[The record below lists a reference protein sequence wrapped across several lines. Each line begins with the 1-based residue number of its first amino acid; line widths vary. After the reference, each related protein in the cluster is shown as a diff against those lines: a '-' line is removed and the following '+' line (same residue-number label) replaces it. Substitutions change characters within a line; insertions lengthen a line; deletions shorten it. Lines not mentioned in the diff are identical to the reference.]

1 MTWLKPLDTFAEMHT
16 TQKDNDGRSPSALGG
31 AVAPTPPEAS
41 FLPNPSDF
49 KAPNPWVRLTGHL
62 EGSYSLAIVNR
73 GLSSG
78 LLSVNPDKLSLI
90 PFHARRLIEPLNL
103 PGAYADLLAT
113 SLSQTVPEHAQGD
126 AISVVSHYP
135 FISDEETGGQRG
147 ILFFWEETAVPGET
161 VEHLNAQFDLIWVAA
176 QTVKLA
182 LINSGCHVPIFVI
195 PIGVDHL
202 ILASTPP
209 IENLH
214 VAPGQRFR
222 FLHISS
228 VFPRKGPDA
237 LLAAYLA
244 AFTGNDAVEL
254 YIKTF
259 PNPHNQIHALLQTL
273 SAGLSNPPRVVIDE
287 EVLDDDALIALYRS
301 AHAMVLPTRGEGFNL
316 PAAEAMAMGL
326 PVITTRH
333 SAQADYCCV
342 DTASLVN
349 ATYERSE
356 SHVRSDGAC
365 WLSPAVDDLIE
376 KMKAVRSR
384 VLAKDKSLEKQLEN
398 GRRHVRQT
406 YRWEDCA
413 QALLNTAAW
422 VKQKKDELA
431 PQRTLRLAVL
441 SPWGA
446 ACGIAEYTQSLMAAF
461 RGNADV
467 EMRIFADTRTTDTAF
482 ADNKAQICWSVG
494 DTSSVC
500 QVLSQIQD
508 TDSQVLLIQH
518 QPSLFELSETVC
530 DHLRVLEMQGRTVI
544 LELHSTEYLLE
555 NFRLSLN
562 STKSL
567 MALSRIVVHKPED
580 INNLMSLGL
589 ADNVMLLPLGVMS
602 PVASERPFNVRQQ
615 LEIPSDA
622 LVIGSFGMA
631 LPHKGIDTL
640 VEAIKPLTAATG
652 RDVYFVSL
660 NAAINASSKV
670 LVGDYKRLAERLGV
684 NSKVR
689 WVNDYL
695 AIDKSQ
701 TLLTAADYIVYPYA
715 KTRESVS
722 GAVTIG
728 ISALRPV
735 LVSPNPIFSDTRDA
749 TKVMSGSDVEDIVN
763 GIQQLET
770 NPGLTSELVARQ
782 RQWLATRD
790 WGSLSSQLLSTVR
803 ALVKNRE
810 LANAIAPAQ
819 QQWREKWNANR
830 RKKLV
835 VDITA
840 LHARDEGTGI
850 QRVVRDLL
858 AEFYKAD
865 LSDFDICTVYG
876 VKGEGFRETTK
887 RLLGD
892 STGST
897 GSDGQQVHL
906 GLGDVF
912 LGLDL
917 SAHLFPEA
925 EQHLRTFRLSGAS
938 VHYVIYDLIPLRHP
952 AFCTPGIAIAFDQ
965 WLQSLARCADSL
977 ICISKTVARDLTDWL
992 DHNAPESK
1000 HPLQPKIKY
1009 FHLGADFRHHS
1020 LPWREAL
1027 PHHALLPD
1035 TSDGERFLMV
1045 GTIEP
1050 RKGHAFVLD
1059 AFETLWAQGSNA
1071 NLVIVGKQGW
1081 RVADLVDRIQ
1091 AHPQLGKRL
1100 IWLSKLNDADLERAY
1115 NEVDCLVAASEVEG
1129 FGLPLIEAAQRK
1141 LPVIARYIPV
1151 FREIAGSAVHYFESD
1166 TPSNLSAEILEW
1178 TRHYKAGT
1186 HPRSSDMRWQTWG
1199 ESAACLLKMIIDK
1212 P

>member
-1 MTWLKPLDTFAEMHT
+1 MYT
-16 TQKDNDGRSPSALGG
+16 TEKNTDGSLSAGFGDALS
-31 AVAPTPPEAS
+31 PTPPESS
-41 FLPNPSDF
+41 FLPSPSDS

-90 PFHARRLIEPLNL
+90 PFHGRRLIEPLKL
-103 PGAYADLLAT
+103 PSAYADLLAT
-113 SLSQTVPEHAQGD
+113 SLSQTVPEHVQGD

-135 FISDEETGGQRG
+135 FISDEETAGQRG

-176 QTVKLA
+176 HPVKRA

-202 ILASTPP
+202 IPASTPP

-214 VAPGQRFR
+214 VAPRQLFR
-222 FLHISS
+222 FLHLSS

-273 SAGLSNPPRVVIDE
+273 SAGLRNPPRVVIDE
-287 EVLDDDALIALYRS
+287 EALDDDALIALYRS

-342 DTASLVN
+342 DTATLIK

-376 KMKAVRSR
+376 KMKTVRSQ
-384 VLAKDKSLEKQLEN
+384 VLANDKSLEKQLEN

-406 YRWEDCA
+406 YRWQDCA

-431 PQRTLRLAVL
+431 PQRAIRLAVL
-441 SPWGA
+441 SPWRT

-461 RGNADV
+461 QGSADV
-467 EMRIFADTRTTDTAF
+467 EMRIYADTRTTKDAL
-482 ADNKAQICWSVG
+482 ADDKAQICWSVG

-530 DHLRVLEMQGRTVI
+530 DYLRALEMQGRTVI

-567 MALSRIVVHKPED
+567 MTLSRIVVHKPED

-589 ADNVMLLPLGVMS
+589 ADNVMLLPLGVLS
-602 PVASERPFNVRQQ
+602 PVASEPPFDVRQQ

-622 LVIGSFGMA
+622 LVIGSFGIA

-640 VEAIKPLTAATG
+640 VATIRPLTAATG
-652 RDVYFVSL
+652 RDVYLVSL

-670 LVGDYKRLAERLGV
+670 LVEDYKRLAERLGV

-689 WVNDYL
+689 WLNDYL

-715 KTRESVS
+715 ETRESVS

-735 LVSPNPIFSDTRDA
+735 LVSPNPIFSDTQDA
-749 TKVMSGSDVEDIVN
+749 TKVMLGCDVEDIVN

-770 NPGLTSELVARQ
+770 NPSLASELVARQ

-790 WGSLSSQLLSTVR
+790 WGSLSSQLLSTVG
-803 ALVKNRE
+803 ALVKNRV
-810 LANAIAPAQ
+810 LAKLIAPAQ

-876 VKGEGFRETTK
+876 VKGEGFRETTIS
-887 RLLGD
+887 LFCD

-897 GSDGQQVHL
+897 GSTDSDGRQVHL
-906 GLGDVF
+906 GHGDVF

-938 VHYVIYDLIPLRHP
+938 VHYVIYDLIPLRYP
-952 AFCTPGIAIAFDQ
+952 EFCNPGIAIAFDQ

-992 DHNAPESK
+992 DHNAPDSK

-1009 FHLGADFRHHS
+1009 FHLGADFRHHV

-1027 PHHALLPD
+1027 AQQALLPD

-1050 RKGHAFVLD
+1050 RKGHALVLD
-1059 AFETLWAQGSNA
+1059 AFESLWAQGSNA

-1100 IWLSKLNDADLERAY
+1100 IWLSKLNDADLERVY
-1115 NEVDCLVAASEVEG
+1115 NEVDCLIAASEVEG

-1151 FREIAGSAVHYFESD
+1151 FREIAGSAVHYFEGD
-1166 TPSNLSAEILEW
+1166 TPNNLSAEILEW

-1186 HPRSSDMRWQTWG
+1186 HPRSSDMRWQTWA
-1199 ESAACLLKMIIDK
+1199 ESAACLLKIISVK
-1212 P
+1212 H